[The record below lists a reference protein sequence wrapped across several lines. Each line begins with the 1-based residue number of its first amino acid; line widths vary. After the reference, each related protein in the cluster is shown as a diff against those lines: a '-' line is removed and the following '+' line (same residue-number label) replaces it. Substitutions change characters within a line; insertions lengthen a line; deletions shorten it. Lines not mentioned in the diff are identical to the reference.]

1 MIYSKKVIVVIP
13 AGRRRYMEVGLP
25 YILREYDVIDEI
37 RYWVNT
43 DEEADIE
50 WMVEKSKQYDKIKL
64 DFEFRYNPDIKSN
77 RNIGKFFKKCVE
89 KDTVYL
95 RIDDDI
101 VWMDCNYVEKMVNF
115 RLKHPNYFL
124 TYGNILNNAIVDYI
138 HQRTNCFSDEFNKNI
153 RIEYNCLDPQG
164 WSNPSVAEK
173 KHMQFLYDIENNN
186 IDKYK
191 FTKWILSDCE
201 RVSINSI
208 CWIGEE
214 FSKFNGEVGVD
225 EEQWLSVDK
234 PSELKCYNI
243 INGDAVCVHYAFY
256 PQRSYLDTTNIL
268 EEYKKISLSL

>member
-153 RIEYNCLDPQG
+153 RIEYNCLDSQG